1 LRVEDPEKKVQTIYL
16 RERSGDIKLPADQG
30 ILSYEW
36 MNWKTYC
43 LEGGVYKVCVKS
55 EAKKYGLR
63 DSVDFEIGFDLPEL
77 WGFTPERTDG
87 ILMVY
92 VYF

>member
-1 LRVEDPEKKVQTIYL
+1 
-16 RERSGDIKLPADQG
+16 
-30 ILSYEW
+30 
-36 MNWKTYC
+36 